1 MHHRYMDIINYPLY
15 MPVISIWPC
24 IVIMIYQLYI
34 VTINYQP
41 TKIISSR
48 LWTVRIG
55 KFIFLIEYSR
65 YLNRIRTFFYELILF
80 NNLMSK
86 AVTFEAMKLYLI
98 CKLQIQRNRLLPW
111 TNTCSFWLDYL
122 SKNSDLQDD
131 KVIGDYI
138 NTKQLTTSLCSN
150 VCISAVWKLGKNQDW
165 NRKSSLSYWYT
176 RQLLFFSVCIL
187 LIV

>member
-55 KFIFLIEYSR
+55 KFKFLIEYSR

-138 NTKQLTTSLCSN
+138 NTMKLTIDNFSLFKCLYFCSLKT
-150 VCISAVWKLGKNQDW
+150 W
-165 NRKSSLSYWYT
+165 
-176 RQLLFFSVCIL
+176 
-187 LIV
+187 